1 MQNVR
6 NLIFT
11 FTGPVHLAILIHLY
25 NNNIQNDTDN
35 NNNDNNINNITVSAT
50 HTQRMS
56 ILSPHSIRSSI
67 ICNNF
72 VSCSP
77 RNIHN

>member
-1 MQNVR
+1 M
-6 NLIFT
+6 
-11 FTGPVHLAILIHLY
+11 AIIIYHHKNIH
-25 NNNIQNDTDN
+25 NDTDN
-35 NNNDNNINNITVSAT
+35 NNNNNNNNNINNNNNNNNTVSAT

-72 VSCSP
+72 ASCSP